1 MVGIGKG
8 HAILVIYKCNHA
20 MNMVG
25 SFQEV
30 RNRLPSAR
38 AKKRQE
44 QLGELRGCFLKNT
57 TFHEVPL

>member
-20 MNMVG
+20 MNMVS

-30 RNRLPSAR
+30 RNRLLSACT
-38 AKKRQE
+38 KKRQE
-44 QLGELRGCFLKNT
+44 QHRELGKALVIYIL
-57 TFHEVPL
+57 LL